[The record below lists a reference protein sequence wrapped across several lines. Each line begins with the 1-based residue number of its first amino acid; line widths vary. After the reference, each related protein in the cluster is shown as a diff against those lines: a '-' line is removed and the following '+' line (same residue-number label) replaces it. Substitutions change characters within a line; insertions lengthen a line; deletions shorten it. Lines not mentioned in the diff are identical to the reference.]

1 MLQLVDQSKQWTN
14 ENFSKLLPIV
24 LVYLRYG
31 LIFNQSEVFDNLQP
45 SPIVQWENL
54 SRLSD
59 VPNVSLVLNLKP
71 FKIIIIIN

>member
-1 MLQLVDQSKQWTN
+1 LLQLVDQSKQWTN